1 MAIHYIN
8 YNGTIVPENETIFD
22 VDNRAFRYGDGLF
35 ETMLWQNGDI
45 RFLPYHIERLQKGLQ
60 LLQMEDWE
68 LYDAFFVRSKVEEL
82 MRKNNMVGR
91 QARVRLIV
99 YRSGG
104 GLYSPESN
112 KSAFTLQVSP
122 LAPLHSDNKK
132 VGLIIGLYEDFKKS
146 YSDLSHLKS
155 LNAQIYVLAG
165 IYNKRHRFDEVFL
178 LNQEGN
184 LCESLVS
191 NIFIY
196 YQKTL
201 YTPALSEGCV
211 AGVMRR
217 VVMELAAQE
226 GIPVVEAQIN
236 PGILKEA
243 DEIFCTNAVKGIQW
257 VMGYKQK
264 RYFNMVSRQL
274 QEKLVSFSLENQ

>member
-1 MAIHYIN
+1 MTINYIN
-8 YNGTIVPENETIFD
+8 HNGTIVPENETIFAI
-22 VDNRAFRYGDGLF
+22 DNRAFRYGDGLF
-35 ETMLWQNGDI
+35 ETMLWHNGDV
-45 RFLPYHIERLQKGLQ
+45 RFLRYHIERLQQGLK
-60 LLQMEDWE
+60 LLQIDDWE
-68 LYDAFFVRSKVEEL
+68 LYDEFFVRAKVAEL
-82 MRKNNMVGR
+82 MRKNNMVGK

-104 GLYSPESN
+104 GLYGPETN

-122 LAPLHSDNKK
+122 IASQHSDGKK
-132 VGLIIGLYEDFKKS
+132 VGLIIGLYEEFKKS
-146 YSDLSHLKS
+146 YGDFSHLKS
-155 LNAQIYVLAG
+155 LNAQVYVLAG
-165 IYNKRHRFDEVFL
+165 IYNNRHRFDEVLL

-274 QEKLVSFSLENQ
+274 QEKLASFSLEKR

>member
-1 MAIHYIN
+1 MTTHYIN
-8 YNGTIVPENETIFD
+8 HNGTIVREDDAIFE

-45 RFLPYHIERLQKGLQ
+45 RFLKYHIERLQQGLR
-60 LLQMEDWE
+60 LLQIEDWG
-68 LYDAFFVRSKVEEL
+68 LYDGFFVRSKVEEL
-82 MRKNNMVGR
+82 LRKNNMLGR
-91 QARVRLIV
+91 SARVRFIV

-104 GLYSPESN
+104 GLYSPETN

-122 LAPLHSDNKK
+122 IEPSHSDGKK
-132 VGLIIGLYEDFKKS
+132 VGLIIGLYEEFKKP

-155 LNAQIYVLAG
+155 LNAQVYVLAG
-165 IYNKRHRFDEVFL
+165 IYNKRHRFDEVLL
-178 LNQEGN
+178 LNQDGN

-236 PGILKEA
+236 PGILNEA
-243 DEIFCTNAVKGIQW
+243 DEIFCTNAIKGIQW

-274 QEKLVSFSLENQ
+274 QDKLATFSLKS